1 MVNHHFVGGK
11 MPNLHCT
18 HYGTTCHE
26 EKNGPEGA
34 GSCAKP

>member
-1 MVNHHFVGGK
+1 MVNHHFVAGK

-18 HYGTTCHE
+18 HQHTCHE